1 MQLNARQDPSN
12 DSTVRSALIVDDD
25 ARLRRLL
32 VDFLEQSNWQTYEAA
47 DGIDAL
53 EAARLHHPSII
64 ILDLMMPRLDGMET
78 CRRLR
83 QVSQVPIIML
93 TARDDEVDKLLG
105 LELGADDYLVKPFSM
120 RELAAR
126 MKAILRRTQA
136 FPAFQKQYEAPA
148 ILRCGALSLDTCRHT
163 AAIDKSALSLTPIEF
178 SLLEL
183 FLRQSFSED
192 VKVRL
197 RPSFFPFTEPSTE
210 VDISCVMCH
219 GKGCKVCKGTG
230 WLEIL
235 GAGMVHPHVLEM
247 SGYDPKKVS
256 GFAFGMGV
264 ERIAMLSYGVDDLR
278 LFYDNDMRFLR
289 QF

>member
-1 MQLNARQDPSN
+1 MQLNARQDPPN

-64 ILDLMMPRLDGMET
+64 ILDLIMPRLDGMET

-136 FPAFQKQYEAPA
+136 FPAFQKPEAPA
-148 ILRCGALSLDTCRHT
+148 ILRFGALSLDTCRHT
-163 AAIDKSALSLTPIEF
+163 AAIDKSTLSLTPIEF
-178 SLLEL
+178 SLIEL
-183 FLRQSFSED
+183 FLRHPGQVFN
-192 VKVRL
+192 RL
-197 RPSFFPFTEPSTE
+197 QL
-210 VDISCVMCH
+210 
-219 GKGCKVCKGTG
+219 
-230 WLEIL
+230 LE
-235 GAGMVHPHVLEM
+235 ATH
-247 SGYDPKKVS
+247 
-256 GFAFGMGV
+256 GFAFEGY
-264 ERIAMLSYGVDDLR
+264 ERTIDARIRNLRRKLEAAAPARHYIQTVYGIGYKLEGES
-278 LFYDNDMRFLR
+278 
-289 QF
+289 

>member
-105 LELGADDYLVKPFSM
+105 LELGADDSVSY
-120 RELAAR
+120 
-126 MKAILRRTQA
+126 T
-136 FPAFQKQYEAPA
+136 
-148 ILRCGALSLDTCRHT
+148 H
-163 AAIDKSALSLTPIEF
+163 LTLPTI
-178 SLLEL
+178 
-183 FLRQSFSED
+183 
-192 VKVRL
+192 VPV
-197 RPSFFPFTEPSTE
+197 
-210 VDISCVMCH
+210 
-219 GKGCKVCKGTG
+219 
-230 WLEIL
+230 
-235 GAGMVHPHVLEM
+235 
-247 SGYDPKKVS
+247 
-256 GFAFGMGV
+256 
-264 ERIAMLSYGVDDLR
+264 
-278 LFYDNDMRFLR
+278 
-289 QF
+289 

>member
-1 MQLNARQDPSN
+1 MQLNARQNPPN
-12 DSTVRSALIVDDD
+12 DSTVRSALIADDD

-136 FPAFQKQYEAPA
+136 FPAFQKPEAPA
-148 ILRCGALSLDTCRHT
+148 VLRYGALSLDTGRHT
-163 AAIDKSALSLTPIEF
+163 AAIDRNTLSLTPIEF

-183 FLRQSFSED
+183 FLRHPGQVFN
-192 VKVRL
+192 RL
-197 RPSFFPFTEPSTE
+197 QL
-210 VDISCVMCH
+210 
-219 GKGCKVCKGTG
+219 
-230 WLEIL
+230 LE
-235 GAGMVHPHVLEM
+235 ATH
-247 SGYDPKKVS
+247 
-256 GFAFGMGV
+256 GFAFEGY
-264 ERIAMLSYGVDDLR
+264 ERTIDAHIRNLRRKLEAAAPAGHYIQTVYGIGYKLEGES
-278 LFYDNDMRFLR
+278 
-289 QF
+289 

>member
-1 MQLNARQDPSN
+1 MQLNARQDPPN

-64 ILDLMMPRLDGMET
+64 ILDLIMPRLDGMET

-136 FPAFQKQYEAPA
+136 FPAFQKPEAPA
-148 ILRCGALSLDTCRHT
+148 ILRFGALSLDTCRHT
-163 AAIDKSALSLTPIEF
+163 AAIDKSTLSLTPIEF
-178 SLLEL
+178 SLIEL
-183 FLRQSFSED
+183 FLRHPGQVFN
-192 VKVRL
+192 RL
-197 RPSFFPFTEPSTE
+197 QL
-210 VDISCVMCH
+210 
-219 GKGCKVCKGTG
+219 
-230 WLEIL
+230 LE
-235 GAGMVHPHVLEM
+235 ATH
-247 SGYDPKKVS
+247 
-256 GFAFGMGV
+256 GFAFEGY
-264 ERIAMLSYGVDDLR
+264 ERTIDAHIRNLRRKLEAAAPARHYIQTVYGIGYKLEGES
-278 LFYDNDMRFLR
+278 
-289 QF
+289 

>member
-93 TARDDEVDKLLG
+93 TAREAEVDKHLG
-105 LELGADDYLVKPFSM
+105 L
-120 RELAAR
+120 
-126 MKAILRRTQA
+126 
-136 FPAFQKQYEAPA
+136 
-148 ILRCGALSLDTCRHT
+148 
-163 AAIDKSALSLTPIEF
+163 
-178 SLLEL
+178 
-183 FLRQSFSED
+183 
-192 VKVRL
+192 
-197 RPSFFPFTEPSTE
+197 
-210 VDISCVMCH
+210 
-219 GKGCKVCKGTG
+219 
-230 WLEIL
+230 
-235 GAGMVHPHVLEM
+235 
-247 SGYDPKKVS
+247 
-256 GFAFGMGV
+256 
-264 ERIAMLSYGVDDLR
+264 
-278 LFYDNDMRFLR
+278 
-289 QF
+289 

>member
-1 MQLNARQDPSN
+1 MQLNARQNPPN

-136 FPAFQKQYEAPA
+136 FPAFQKPEAPA
-148 ILRCGALSLDTCRHT
+148 ILRFGALSLDTCRHT
-163 AAIDKSALSLTPIEF
+163 AAIDKSTLSLTPIEF

-183 FLRQSFSED
+183 FLRHPGQVFN
-192 VKVRL
+192 RL
-197 RPSFFPFTEPSTE
+197 QL
-210 VDISCVMCH
+210 
-219 GKGCKVCKGTG
+219 
-230 WLEIL
+230 LE
-235 GAGMVHPHVLEM
+235 ATH
-247 SGYDPKKVS
+247 
-256 GFAFGMGV
+256 GFAFEGY
-264 ERIAMLSYGVDDLR
+264 ERTIDAHIRNLRRKLEAAAPARHYIQTVYGIGYKLEGES
-278 LFYDNDMRFLR
+278 
-289 QF
+289 

>member
-1 MQLNARQDPSN
+1 MQLNARQNPPN

-136 FPAFQKQYEAPA
+136 FPAFQKPETPA
-148 ILRCGALSLDTCRHT
+148 VLRCGALSLDTCRHT
-163 AAIDKSALSLTPIEF
+163 ASIDKSTLSLTPIEF

-183 FLRQSFSED
+183 FLRHPGQVFN
-192 VKVRL
+192 RL
-197 RPSFFPFTEPSTE
+197 QL
-210 VDISCVMCH
+210 
-219 GKGCKVCKGTG
+219 
-230 WLEIL
+230 LE
-235 GAGMVHPHVLEM
+235 ATH
-247 SGYDPKKVS
+247 
-256 GFAFGMGV
+256 GFAFEGY
-264 ERIAMLSYGVDDLR
+264 ERTIDAHIRNLRRKLEAAAPARHYIQTVYGIGYKLEGES
-278 LFYDNDMRFLR
+278 
-289 QF
+289 

>member
-126 MKAILRRTQA
+126 MNAISARLAQLRGERRRLT
-136 FPAFQKQYEAPA
+136 EN
-148 ILRCGALSLDTCRHT
+148 
-163 AAIDKSALSLTPIEF
+163 AAIDETMDALRKVEQTLLNGPERLDGFDEELFEHLVEKIIAESQNRIRFRLYGG
-178 SLLEL
+178 LEL
-183 FLRQSFSED
+183 
-192 VKVRL
+192 
-197 RPSFFPFTEPSTE
+197 TEQWE
-210 VDISCVMCH
+210 V
-219 GKGCKVCKGTG
+219 
-230 WLEIL
+230 
-235 GAGMVHPHVLEM
+235 A
-247 SGYDPKKVS
+247 
-256 GFAFGMGV
+256 A
-264 ERIAMLSYGVDDLR
+264 R
-278 LFYDNDMRFLR
+278 
-289 QF
+289 

>member
-1 MQLNARQDPSN
+1 
-12 DSTVRSALIVDDD
+12 
-25 ARLRRLL
+25 
-32 VDFLEQSNWQTYEAA
+32 
-47 DGIDAL
+47 
-53 EAARLHHPSII
+53 
-64 ILDLMMPRLDGMET
+64 MET

-183 FLRQSFSED
+183 FLRHPGQVFN
-192 VKVRL
+192 RL
-197 RPSFFPFTEPSTE
+197 QL
-210 VDISCVMCH
+210 
-219 GKGCKVCKGTG
+219 
-230 WLEIL
+230 LE
-235 GAGMVHPHVLEM
+235 ATH
-247 SGYDPKKVS
+247 
-256 GFAFGMGV
+256 GFAFEGY
-264 ERIAMLSYGVDDLR
+264 ERTIDAHIRNLRRKLEAAAPARHYIQTVYGIGYKLEGES
-278 LFYDNDMRFLR
+278 
-289 QF
+289 

>member
-1 MQLNARQDPSN
+1 MQLNARQDPPN

-25 ARLRRLL
+25 ARLRHLL

-136 FPAFQKQYEAPA
+136 FPAFQKPEAPA
-148 ILRCGALSLDTCRHT
+148 VLRYGALSLDTGRHT
-163 AAIDKSALSLTPIEF
+163 AAIDRSALSLTPIEF

-183 FLRQSFSED
+183 FLRHPGQVFN
-192 VKVRL
+192 RL
-197 RPSFFPFTEPSTE
+197 QL
-210 VDISCVMCH
+210 
-219 GKGCKVCKGTG
+219 
-230 WLEIL
+230 LE
-235 GAGMVHPHVLEM
+235 ATH
-247 SGYDPKKVS
+247 
-256 GFAFGMGV
+256 GFAFEGY
-264 ERIAMLSYGVDDLR
+264 ERTIDAHIRNLRRKLEAAAPARHYIQTVYGIGYKLEGES
-278 LFYDNDMRFLR
+278 
-289 QF
+289 

>member
-1 MQLNARQDPSN
+1 MQLNARQDPPN

-105 LELGADDYLVKPFSM
+105 LELGADD
-120 RELAAR
+120 AR
-126 MKAILRRTQA
+126 QTFQHARARR
-136 FPAFQKQYEAPA
+136 PHRRPS
-148 ILRCGALSLDTCRHT
+148 CGALRHSHFPEARGPRRPSLR
-163 AAIDKSALSLTPIEF
+163 
-178 SLLEL
+178 
-183 FLRQSFSED
+183 RSFSRHRPPYGGHRME
-192 VKVRL
+192 VRS
-197 RPSFFPFTEPSTE
+197 P
-210 VDISCVMCH
+210 
-219 GKGCKVCKGTG
+219 
-230 WLEIL
+230 
-235 GAGMVHPHVLEM
+235 
-247 SGYDPKKVS
+247 
-256 GFAFGMGV
+256 
-264 ERIAMLSYGVDDLR
+264 
-278 LFYDNDMRFLR
+278 
-289 QF
+289 

>member
-136 FPAFQKQYEAPA
+136 FPAFQKPEAPA
-148 ILRCGALSLDTCRHT
+148 VLRCGALSLNTGRHT
-163 AAIDKSALSLTPIEF
+163 AAIDRSALSLTPIEF

-183 FLRQSFSED
+183 FLRHPGQVFN
-192 VKVRL
+192 RL
-197 RPSFFPFTEPSTE
+197 QL
-210 VDISCVMCH
+210 
-219 GKGCKVCKGTG
+219 
-230 WLEIL
+230 LE
-235 GAGMVHPHVLEM
+235 ATH
-247 SGYDPKKVS
+247 
-256 GFAFGMGV
+256 GFAFEGY
-264 ERIAMLSYGVDDLR
+264 ERTIDAHIRNLRRKLEAAAPARHYIQTVYGIGYKLEGES
-278 LFYDNDMRFLR
+278 
-289 QF
+289 

>member
-1 MQLNARQDPSN
+1 MQLNARQDPPN

-136 FPAFQKQYEAPA
+136 FPAFQKPEAPA
-148 ILRCGALSLDTCRHT
+148 VLRYGALSLDTGRHT
-163 AAIDKSALSLTPIEF
+163 AAIDRSALSLTPIEF

-183 FLRQSFSED
+183 FLRHPGQVFN
-192 VKVRL
+192 RL
-197 RPSFFPFTEPSTE
+197 QL
-210 VDISCVMCH
+210 
-219 GKGCKVCKGTG
+219 
-230 WLEIL
+230 LE
-235 GAGMVHPHVLEM
+235 ATH
-247 SGYDPKKVS
+247 
-256 GFAFGMGV
+256 GFAFEGY
-264 ERIAMLSYGVDDLR
+264 ERTIDAHIRNLRRKLEAAAPARHYIQTVYGIGYKLEGES
-278 LFYDNDMRFLR
+278 
-289 QF
+289 

>member
-1 MQLNARQDPSN
+1 MQLNARQDPPN

-136 FPAFQKQYEAPA
+136 FPAFQKPEAPA
-148 ILRCGALSLDTCRHT
+148 VLRCGALSLDTGRHT
-163 AAIDKSALSLTPIEF
+163 AAIDRSVLSLTPIEF

-183 FLRQSFSED
+183 FLRHPGQVFN
-192 VKVRL
+192 RL
-197 RPSFFPFTEPSTE
+197 QL
-210 VDISCVMCH
+210 
-219 GKGCKVCKGTG
+219 
-230 WLEIL
+230 LE
-235 GAGMVHPHVLEM
+235 ATH
-247 SGYDPKKVS
+247 
-256 GFAFGMGV
+256 GFAFEGY
-264 ERIAMLSYGVDDLR
+264 ERTIDAHIRNLRRKLEAAAPARHYIQTVYGIGYKLEGES
-278 LFYDNDMRFLR
+278 
-289 QF
+289 

>member
-105 LELGADDYLVKPFSM
+105 LELVPMITSSSLSACASSP
-120 RELAAR
+120 
-126 MKAILRRTQA
+126 
-136 FPAFQKQYEAPA
+136 PA
-148 ILRCGALSLDTCRHT
+148 
-163 AAIDKSALSLTPIEF
+163 
-178 SLLEL
+178 
-183 FLRQSFSED
+183 
-192 VKVRL
+192 
-197 RPSFFPFTEPSTE
+197 
-210 VDISCVMCH
+210 
-219 GKGCKVCKGTG
+219 
-230 WLEIL
+230 
-235 GAGMVHPHVLEM
+235 
-247 SGYDPKKVS
+247 
-256 GFAFGMGV
+256 
-264 ERIAMLSYGVDDLR
+264 
-278 LFYDNDMRFLR
+278 
-289 QF
+289 

>member
-126 MKAILRRTQA
+126 MKAILRRTQQD
-136 FPAFQKQYEAPA
+136 PGSTQED
-148 ILRCGALSLDTCRHT
+148 SLLHCQNLVLDIRRHT
-163 AAIDKSALSLTPIEF
+163 ASIGGSKLSLTPIEF
-178 SLLEL
+178 SMLEL
-183 FLRQSFSED
+183 FLRHPGQVFN
-192 VKVRL
+192 RL
-197 RPSFFPFTEPSTE
+197 QL
-210 VDISCVMCH
+210 
-219 GKGCKVCKGTG
+219 
-230 WLEIL
+230 LE
-235 GAGMVHPHVLEM
+235 ATH
-247 SGYDPKKVS
+247 
-256 GFAFGMGV
+256 GFAFEGY
-264 ERIAMLSYGVDDLR
+264 ERTIDAHIRNLRRKLEAAAPARHYIQTVYGIGYKLEGES
-278 LFYDNDMRFLR
+278 
-289 QF
+289 

>member
-1 MQLNARQDPSN
+1 MQLNARQDPPN

-136 FPAFQKQYEAPA
+136 FPAFQKPEAPA
-148 ILRCGALSLDTCRHT
+148 VLRCGALSLDTGRHT
-163 AAIDKSALSLTPIEF
+163 AAIDRSALSLTPIEF

-183 FLRQSFSED
+183 FLRHPGQVFN
-192 VKVRL
+192 RL
-197 RPSFFPFTEPSTE
+197 QL
-210 VDISCVMCH
+210 
-219 GKGCKVCKGTG
+219 
-230 WLEIL
+230 LE
-235 GAGMVHPHVLEM
+235 ATH
-247 SGYDPKKVS
+247 
-256 GFAFGMGV
+256 GFAFEGY
-264 ERIAMLSYGVDDLR
+264 ERTIDAHIRNLRRKLEAAAPARHYIQTVYGIGYKLEGES
-278 LFYDNDMRFLR
+278 
-289 QF
+289 

>member
-1 MQLNARQDPSN
+1 MQLNARQDPPN

-136 FPAFQKQYEAPA
+136 FPAFQKPEAPA
-148 ILRCGALSLDTCRHT
+148 ILRFGALSLDTCRHT
-163 AAIDKSALSLTPIEF
+163 AAIDKSTLSLTPIEF
-178 SLLEL
+178 SLIEL
-183 FLRQSFSED
+183 FLRHPGQVFN
-192 VKVRL
+192 RL
-197 RPSFFPFTEPSTE
+197 QL
-210 VDISCVMCH
+210 
-219 GKGCKVCKGTG
+219 
-230 WLEIL
+230 LE
-235 GAGMVHPHVLEM
+235 ATH
-247 SGYDPKKVS
+247 
-256 GFAFGMGV
+256 GFAFEGY
-264 ERIAMLSYGVDDLR
+264 ERTIDAHIRNLRRKLEAAAPARHYIQTVYGIGYKLEGES
-278 LFYDNDMRFLR
+278 
-289 QF
+289 

>member
-1 MQLNARQDPSN
+1 MQLNARQDPPN

-64 ILDLMMPRLDGMET
+64 ILDLIMPRLDGMET

-136 FPAFQKQYEAPA
+136 FPAFQKPAPSFA
-148 ILRCGALSLDTCRHT
+148 SALFLSTH
-163 AAIDKSALSLTPIEF
+163 AAI
-178 SLLEL
+178 
-183 FLRQSFSED
+183 R
-192 VKVRL
+192 
-197 RPSFFPFTEPSTE
+197 RPSTRVRSP
-210 VDISCVMCH
+210 
-219 GKGCKVCKGTG
+219 
-230 WLEIL
+230 
-235 GAGMVHPHVLEM
+235 
-247 SGYDPKKVS
+247 
-256 GFAFGMGV
+256 
-264 ERIAMLSYGVDDLR
+264 
-278 LFYDNDMRFLR
+278 
-289 QF
+289 

>member
-126 MKAILRRTQA
+126 MNAILRRTQA

-183 FLRQSFSED
+183 FLRHPGQVFN
-192 VKVRL
+192 RL
-197 RPSFFPFTEPSTE
+197 QL
-210 VDISCVMCH
+210 
-219 GKGCKVCKGTG
+219 
-230 WLEIL
+230 LE
-235 GAGMVHPHVLEM
+235 ATH
-247 SGYDPKKVS
+247 
-256 GFAFGMGV
+256 GFAFEGY
-264 ERIAMLSYGVDDLR
+264 ERTIDAHVRNLRRKLEAAAPARHYIQTVYGIGYKLEGES
-278 LFYDNDMRFLR
+278 
-289 QF
+289 

>member
-1 MQLNARQDPSN
+1 MQLNARQDPPN

-136 FPAFQKQYEAPA
+136 FPAFQQPKASA
-148 ILRCGALSLDTCRHT
+148 VLRCGALSLDTGRHT
-163 AAIDKSALSLTPIEF
+163 AAIDRSVLSLTPIEF

-183 FLRQSFSED
+183 FLRHPGQVFN
-192 VKVRL
+192 RL
-197 RPSFFPFTEPSTE
+197 QL
-210 VDISCVMCH
+210 
-219 GKGCKVCKGTG
+219 
-230 WLEIL
+230 LE
-235 GAGMVHPHVLEM
+235 ATH
-247 SGYDPKKVS
+247 
-256 GFAFGMGV
+256 GFAFEGY
-264 ERIAMLSYGVDDLR
+264 ERTIDAHIRNLRRKLEAAAPARHYIQTVYGIGYKLEGES
-278 LFYDNDMRFLR
+278 
-289 QF
+289 